1 VSKIEL
7 TLLLNRKLECEETIF
22 SEEEARLW
30 KFLSEFLG
38 YFNFSQYFGMKITK
52 VRSKL
57 TGLSLEFK
65 SLKNTKLNQ
74 FTNFYGFILINFDI
88 FALDHLKIVEAL

>member
-1 VSKIEL
+1 
-7 TLLLNRKLECEETIF
+7 
-22 SEEEARLW
+22 
-30 KFLSEFLG
+30 
-38 YFNFSQYFGMKITK
+38 MKITK